1 MAHINEKVSK
11 GLLGTKLGM
20 TQVWDENGKLV
31 PVTVIEV
38 APNVV
43 TQIRTPERDGYS
55 AVQLAYGEI
64 SPRKVNKPVTGQ
76 FAAAGINPRRHLAEL
91 RLDDESAAAEYEV
104 GQELT
109 AEIFADGAY
118 VDVTGTSKGKGF
130 AGTMKRHG
138 FKGQGAAHGAQ
149 AVHLSLIHI

>member
-43 TQIRTPERDGYS
+43 TQ
-55 AVQLAYGEI
+55 V
-64 SPRKVNKPVTGQ
+64 
-76 FAAAGINPRRHLAEL
+76 RR
-91 RLDDESAAAEYEV
+91 
-104 GQELT
+104 G
-109 AEIFADGAY
+109 
-118 VDVTGTSKGKGF
+118 
-130 AGTMKRHG
+130 
-138 FKGQGAAHGAQ
+138 
-149 AVHLSLIHI
+149 